1 MKSALSLISL
11 SILALTLSACMHNR
25 SSDYVN
31 AKNNPSLKTP
41 PGVNNP
47 TFIDHNP
54 IPKKSTSDP
63 IAAPSLVPP
72 GLTED
77 EEAAKIAL
85 AEKKKKSESAE
96 ETKNTGNIEST
107 AQNS

>member
-11 SILALTLSACMHNR
+11 SILALTLTACMHNR

-47 TFIDHNP
+47 TFTDHNP
-54 IPKKSTSDP
+54 IPQKSTSDT

-85 AEKKKKSESAE
+85 AEEKKKAKSAE
-96 ETKNTGNIEST
+96 KIKNSDST
-107 AQNS
+107 ENPAL

>member
-1 MKSALSLISL
+1 MKSTLSLISL

-41 PGVNNP
+41 PGVNSP
-47 TFIDHNP
+47 TFTDHNP
-54 IPKKSTSDP
+54 IPQKSTSDA
-63 IAAPSLVPP
+63 ITAPSLAPP

-85 AEKKKKSESAE
+85 AEEKKKA
-96 ETKNTGNIEST
+96 KNTEDTKKADNIENT
-107 AQNS
+107 AQ